1 MIKTVYI
8 FLFFP
13 LFHYGQLMNKE
24 FSSNN
29 YKYIDLIDN
38 SNNYSNDENKIINIL
53 INDDFTGELE
63 IKNSNEQLI
72 HKYSLD
78 KIKGIDGEEASAM
91 LFEKW
96 KLLNIIDNKNYFI
109 YIMNKSSS
117 YDIIIKY
124 ENKLLEQYQE
134 LKEWK

>member
-1 MIKTVYI
+1 MTKILYI

-24 FSSNN
+24 FSSNS

-38 SNNYSNDENKIINIL
+38 SNNYSIDEIKIISIL
-53 INDDFTGELE
+53 INDNFTGELE
-63 IKNSNEQLI
+63 IKNSNGQLI

-78 KIKGIDGEEASAM
+78 KIKGIDGEEASGM
-91 LFEKW
+91 LFEKC
-96 KLLNIIDNKNYFI
+96 KLVNIIDNKNYSI

-117 YDIIIKY
+117 VMSIF
-124 ENKLLEQYQE
+124 N
-134 LKEWK
+134 

>member
-1 MIKTVYI
+1 MIKILYI

-38 SNNYSNDENKIINIL
+38 TNNYNNDEIKFINIL
-53 INDDFTGELE
+53 IKDDFTGELE
-63 IKNSNEQLI
+63 IKNSNGQLI

-78 KIKGIDGEEASAM
+78 KVKGIDGEEASAM
-91 LFEKW
+91 LFESC
-96 KLLNIIDNKNYFI
+96 KLLNKIDNKNYFI

-117 YDIIIKY
+117 YNVIIKY
-124 ENKLLEQYQE
+124 ENKLLEQYHD
-134 LKEWK
+134 LKERK

>member
-1 MIKTVYI
+1 MIKTLYI
-8 FLFFP
+8 FLLLP
-13 LFHYGQLMNKE
+13 LFHYGQLMNQE

-38 SNNYSNDENKIINIL
+38 TNNYSNNEIKIINIL

-63 IKNSNEQLI
+63 IKDSNRKLINS
-72 HKYSLD
+72 YSLD
-78 KIKGIDGEEASAM
+78 KVKGIDGEKASAM
-91 LFEKW
+91 LFEKC

-117 YDIIIKY
+117 YDVIIKY
-124 ENKLLEQYQE
+124 ENKSLEQYQE